1 MKGSNNDA
9 DDEDGSMDEK
19 ALAEERER
27 ERERARACNVLQ
39 LQATENKH
47 GRNALCWAAHLGN
60 QTLLK
65 LLLDEGADIEA
76 KANGGW
82 TPLALAIDRG
92 HNECVRFLVDCDAD
106 VHARVEVRALGSDS
120 KAIASNNNNEGVETE
135 NRQQA
140 PRVLR
145 TRRTPL
151 MLAAIR
157 GNLNCVKM
165 LLEAGAE
172 RYATDTD
179 GKAGRTAGELAT
191 LVARG
196 GLAEEIERADVEEG
210 CREEQGENDSGGA
223 KCTMDRNKKEQK
235 GKKQLQRSKGKGKE
249 HRQEERNK
257 GADPAAVAS
266 LLNNATEV
274 LWNAAATGHVK
285 ALRELWQ
292 RWESDSDDRC
302 VCGH

>member
-1 MKGSNNDA
+1 
-9 DDEDGSMDEK
+9 
-19 ALAEERER
+19 
-27 ERERARACNVLQ
+27 
-39 LQATENKH
+39 
-47 GRNALCWAAHLGN
+47 
-60 QTLLK
+60 
-65 LLLDEGADIEA
+65 
-76 KANGGW
+76 
-82 TPLALAIDRG
+82 
-92 HNECVRFLVDCDAD
+92 
-106 VHARVEVRALGSDS
+106 
-120 KAIASNNNNEGVETE
+120 
-135 NRQQA
+135 
-140 PRVLR
+140 
-145 TRRTPL
+145 
-151 MLAAIR
+151 
-157 GNLNCVKM
+157 M

-210 CREEQGENDSGGA
+210 CREEQGENIFGGA